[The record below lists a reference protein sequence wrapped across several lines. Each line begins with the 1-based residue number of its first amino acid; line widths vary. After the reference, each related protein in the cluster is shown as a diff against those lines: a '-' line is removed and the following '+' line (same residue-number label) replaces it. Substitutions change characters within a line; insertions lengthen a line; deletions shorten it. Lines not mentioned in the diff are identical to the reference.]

1 MFRSTTS
8 VPYETEADAEA
19 VRATLAVDNELQPDK
34 VVKKLKSEGNTL
46 VAYVPRSRPA
56 LRRVTR
62 DRAIFFPRSTVRD
75 LTSRLPVSPV
85 ACHRSEFFATEPR
98 LLRAAVAAF
107 LDLLNLST
115 RTIEEFGHVPA
126 QAA

>member
-34 VVKKLKSEGNTL
+34 VVKKLKVEGKTL
-46 VAYVPRSRPA
+46 IAYVARSRLA
-56 LRRVTR
+56 LRRVPTS

-75 LTSRLPVSPV
+75 LTLASPRLTRV
-85 ACHRSEFFATEPR
+85 ASHRS
-98 LLRAAVAAF
+98 
-107 LDLLNLST
+107 
-115 RTIEEFGHVPA
+115 
-126 QAA
+126 

>member
-34 VVKKLKSEGNTL
+34 VVKKLKVEGKTL

-62 DRAIFFPRSTVRD
+62 DRAIFFPRGR
-75 LTSRLPVSPV
+75 P
-85 ACHRSEFFATEPR
+85 FA
-98 LLRAAVAAF
+98 
-107 LDLLNLST
+107 
-115 RTIEEFGHVPA
+115 I
-126 QAA
+126 

>member
-34 VVKKLKSEGNTL
+34 VVKKLKVEGKTL